1 MKICMVGS
9 GNVATVLS
17 KLMKQR
23 GHDVVQV
30 LSRHAAHAEILAAE
44 TGASSAGD
52 FSIPPRAEAEIIII
66 AVSDSALTSGNFPLK
81 TGGKLVVHT
90 AGSVARNVL
99 DPLSSRNGILYPL
112 QTLRK
117 GLQTIPQIP
126 FLIDGSDEEVKKNLK
141 DFAMSLSSLVQ
152 VAGDEERLKLHTAAV
167 IVNNFTN
174 HLYALAS
181 EFCAGEELDFNLLH
195 PLIKETAAR
204 IDHISAS
211 EAQTGPAARNDLKT
225 ISVHLELLEKHPALK
240 EIYRLLSESI
250 RIRHT

>member
-1 MKICMVGS
+1 MNICMAGS

-17 KLMKQR
+17 RLMMQK
-23 GHDVVQV
+23 GHRVVQV

-44 TGASSAGD
+44 TGASAGD
-52 FSIPPRAEAEIIII
+52 LSSTPHADADIIII
-66 AVSDSALTSGNFPLK
+66 AVSDSALTSGSFPLK

-99 DPLSSRNGILYPL
+99 DPFSSGNGILYPL

-117 GLQTIPQIP
+117 ELQAIPQIP
-126 FLIDGSDEEVKKNLK
+126 FLIDGSDEQVKKNLK
-141 DFAMSLSSLVQ
+141 DFAMSLSGMVQ
-152 VAGDEERLKLHTAAV
+152 EAGDEERLKLHAAAV

-174 HLYALAS
+174 HLYALAGD
-181 EFCAGEELDFNLLH
+181 FCAGEGLDFSLLH

-204 IDHISAS
+204 IDHIAPSA
-211 EAQTGPAARNDLKT
+211 AQTGPAARNDLKT
-225 ISVHLELLEKHPALK
+225 ISTHLELLEKYPALK